1 MNILIAPNAFKGS
14 VSALVAA
21 QHVRTGVQRIFPDAV
36 CVERPIA
43 DGGDGTMAV
52 IVNALN
58 GTYRTAEVMGPLGE
72 MVVAQYGLVNGGKT
86 AVIEM
91 ATACGIHLVES
102 ARLNPML
109 ATTYGMG
116 QLIAKCLDQ
125 GCERIIVGVGGSATV
140 DGGIGMAQA
149 LGAKL
154 LDADGQNIGYGG
166 NGLRDLVSID
176 ISTLDSRIE
185 HTEIIVACDVENP
198 LTGDEGAARVFG
210 PQKGATPEMVITL
223 ENALADYSRIIERDL
238 GKSVGNR
245 PRTGA
250 AGGVSTGLFAFL
262 NAALDSGSDTILDL
276 LDMSRYVQD
285 ADLVITGEGKLD
297 SQTIYGKAP
306 IAIARLAKQ
315 YGVPTIAIAGCLAD
329 DVDVVFD
336 HGVNGLLAIVTCPM
350 PLEDA
355 MQNAPKL
362 IESAAEYAMRLIRVG
377 MGLDGT

>member
-14 VSALVAA
+14 LSALVAA
-21 QHVRTGVQRIFPDAV
+21 QHLRDGVQRIFPDAV

-43 DGGDGTMAV
+43 DGGDGTMEA

-58 GTYRTAEVMGPLGE
+58 GTYHTAEVIGPLGE
-72 MVVAQYGLVNGGKT
+72 MVVAQYGLVDEGKT

-91 ATACGIHLVES
+91 ASASGIRLVES

-109 ATTYGMG
+109 ATTYGTG
-116 QLIAKCLDQ
+116 QLIAECLDQ

-149 LGAKL
+149 LGATL
-154 LDADGQNIGYGG
+154 LDADGQAIGYGG
-166 NGLRDLVSID
+166 NGLRDLVRID
-176 ISTLDSRIE
+176 ISTLDARIE

-198 LTGDEGAARVFG
+198 LVGEEGAARVFG
-210 PQKGATPEMVITL
+210 PQKGATPEMVVTL
-223 ENALADYSRIIERDL
+223 ENALVDYVRIIERDL

-250 AGGVSTGLFAFL
+250 AGGLSAGLFAFL
-262 NAALDSGSDTILDL
+262 NAQLASGSDTILDL
-276 LDMSRYVQD
+276 LDMARYVQD

-306 IAIARLAKQ
+306 IAMARLAKQ
-315 YGVPTIAIAGCLAD
+315 YGVPVIAIAGCVAD

-336 HGVNGLLAIVTCPM
+336 HGVDGLLAIVTCPM
-350 PLEDA
+350 SLDDA
-355 MQNAPKL
+355 MQNAPTL

-377 MGLDGT
+377 MTLDER